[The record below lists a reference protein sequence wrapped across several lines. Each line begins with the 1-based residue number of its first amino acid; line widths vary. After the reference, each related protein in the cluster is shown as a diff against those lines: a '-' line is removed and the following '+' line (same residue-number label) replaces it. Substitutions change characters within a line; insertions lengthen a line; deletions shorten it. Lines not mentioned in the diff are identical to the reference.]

1 MNLSN
6 ILPVNPFGITHH
18 SFLIHVTD
26 NIMSTNGEGITFTVY
41 KGSKD
46 GSIVKSTTHQ
56 DDLQGDQV
64 LLKITH
70 SGLCGTDEHYR
81 SADQVLGHEGA
92 GVVQDVGPDVRELK
106 KGDRV
111 GFGYLHN
118 SCGHCEQCLT
128 GKETFCP
135 ERVMYGTGDLHVGS
149 FASHSVWR
157 EAYLFRIPDSIPSE
171 YAAPLMC
178 AGATVFNALETY
190 GVRPT
195 DRVGIIGVG
204 GLGHLAIQF
213 AANMGCEVVVFSGTD
228 GKKDEAAKLG
238 ATEFHAMKGV
248 TGPEQL
254 QQHIK
259 PINHLLVTTSAKPD
273 YGLYAAILAP
283 GATVFPLSVAEGNF
297 EFPYMPLLMSGIR
310 VQGTVVA
317 PRAIHNKM
325 MEFAAV
331 HGIRPIIETYALDKE
346 GIEKAFEHLDQ
357 GEMRYRG
364 VLVAQD

>member
-1 MNLSN
+1 
-6 ILPVNPFGITHH
+6 
-18 SFLIHVTD
+18 
-26 NIMSTNGEGITFTVY
+26 MSSIEEGFNFTVY
-41 KGSKD
+41 RGSKD
-46 GSIVKSTTHQ
+46 GSIVKSTTHL

-92 GVVQDVGPDVRELK
+92 GIVQNIGPGVRNLK

-111 GFGYLHN
+111 GFGYLHD
-118 SCGHCEQCLT
+118 SCGRCEQCLT
-128 GKETFCP
+128 GTETFCP
-135 ERVMYGTGDLHVGS
+135 ERVMYGMGNFHIGS

-157 EAYLFRIPDSIPSE
+157 EAYLFKIPDSIPNE

-178 AGATVFNALETY
+178 GGATVFNALEMY

-195 DRVGIIGVG
+195 DRIGIVGVG

-213 AANMGCEVVVFSGTD
+213 AASMGCEVVVFSGTD
-228 GKKDEAAKLG
+228 SKKEEAMKLG
-238 ATEFHAMKGV
+238 AMEFYAMKGV
-248 TGPEQL
+248 SRPEDL
-254 QQHIK
+254 RKIK
-259 PINHLLVTTSAKPD
+259 PINQLLITTSAKPD
-273 YGLYAAILAP
+273 YALYSSILAP

-297 EFPYMPLLMSGIR
+297 EFPYMPLLLTGVR
-310 VQGTVVA
+310 VQGSLVA
-317 PRAIHNKM
+317 ARAIQNKM
-325 MEFAAV
+325 LQFAAV
-331 HGIRPIIETYALDKE
+331 HNIKPIIEKFPLNKE
-346 GIEKAFEHLDQ
+346 GIEKAFEHLDH

>member
-1 MNLSN
+1 MTHT
-6 ILPVNPFGITHH
+6 IGITMG
-18 SFLIHVTD
+18 SI
-26 NIMSTNGEGITFTVY
+26 SEGFTFTVY

-46 GSIVKSTTHQ
+46 GSIVESSTHQ
-56 DDLQGDQV
+56 EDLHGDQV
-64 LLKITH
+64 LMSITH

-92 GVVQDVGPDVRELK
+92 GIVQKVGPDVRELK

-111 GFGYLHN
+111 GFGYLHD
-118 SCGHCEQCLT
+118 SCGRCEQCLT

-135 ERVMYGTGDLHVGS
+135 QRVMYGTGDFHIGS

-157 EAYLFRIPDSIPSE
+157 EAYLFKIPDSIPNE

-178 AGATVFNALETY
+178 AGATVFNALEMY

-228 GKKDEAAKLG
+228 SKKEEAMKLG
-238 ATEFHAMKGV
+238 AEEFYAMKGV
-248 TGPEQL
+248 RGPEDLPKQL
-254 QQHIK
+254 K

-273 YGLYAAILAP
+273 YALYSSILAP
-283 GATVFPLSVAEGNF
+283 GATIFPLSVAEGNF
-297 EFPYMPLLMSGIR
+297 EFPYMPMLLAGLR
-310 VQGTVVA
+310 VQGSVVA
-317 PRAIHNKM
+317 ARAIHTKM
-325 MEFAAV
+325 LEFAAV
-331 HGIRPIIETYALDKE
+331 HNIRPIIEKFPLNKE
-346 GIEKAFEHLDQ
+346 GVEKAFEHLDH